1 MTMVVYFFPP
11 ASAVPL
17 YSIFDNDIDS
27 VYTMTKSVC
36 TGGETIARIAA
47 ID

>member
-27 VYTMTKSVC
+27 VYTMTRVFALA
-36 TGGETIARIAA
+36 GRQLLE
-47 ID
+47 